1 MKDLINLELP
11 LKYGQKIS
19 GHICQGHV
27 DATGKVLSVKK
38 VDKSYIFDFEINSKE
53 RKNIIEKASIC
64 INGISL
70 TISKITKKGFQV
82 WVIPHTYKLTN
93 LSRVK
98 KGSLVNIEIDI
109 LSKYVKN
116 YFNEKSN
123 YSSIES
129 IINIAKKGGMFILVD
144 DEKRENEG
152 DLVIST
158 SDTNAKNINF
168 MAKYGRGLICL
179 ALDSLQ
185 AKRLNLSLMSPVNQS
200 RNKTAFTISIEAK
213 KGITTGISAMDRAR
227 TIRIASK
234 KNVNKKDIV
243 SPGHVFPII
252 AKDGGVLVRAGHTE
266 ASVDISKLAKKNN
279 SAVICEIMNEDGTM
293 AKGQELFDFAHKHK
307 LKIGKIEDLIA
318 YRLKKEKLI
327 RLKKQSLIEVKNQ
340 KYKIRIYENLLDG
353 SEHFALIKGTIKGG
367 ITPRVRVIS
376 SNVVKNYLINQKLP
390 NSFNKTLNYFKKFN
404 NCVLVFIKDTNL
416 KSVTQ
421 TLKDY
426 KDKDFYKKGKDKLI
440 RNYGIG
446 AQIIKDLKIKN
457 MTLITKSPKKVIG
470 LDGYGIKITKQEII

>member
-1 MKDLINLELP
+1 MKKNNFASIE
-11 LKYGQKIS
+11 
-19 GHICQGHV
+19 
-27 DATGKVLSVKK
+27 
-38 VDKSYIFDFEINSKE
+38 
-53 RKNIIEKASIC
+53 NII
-64 INGISL
+64 
-70 TISKITKKGFQV
+70 QV
-82 WVIPHTYKLTN
+82 
-93 LSRVK
+93 
-98 KGSLVNIEIDI
+98 
-109 LSKYVKN
+109 
-116 YFNEKSN
+116 
-123 YSSIES
+123 
-129 IINIAKKGGMFILVD
+129 AKKGGMFILVD

-152 DLVIST
+152 DLIIST
-158 SDTNAKNINF
+158 SDSNAKNINF

-179 ALDSLQ
+179 ALDSVQ
-185 AKRLNLSLMSPVNQS
+185 AKKLNLSLMSPINQS
-200 RNKTAFTISIEAK
+200 RNKTAFTVSIEAK
-213 KGITTGISAMDRAR
+213 KGITTGISAKDRAK
-227 TIRIASK
+227 TIKIASK
-234 KNVNKKDIV
+234 KNVKKNEIV

-279 SAVICEIMNEDGTM
+279 SAVICEIMNEDGSM
-293 AKGQELFDFAHKHK
+293 AKGQDLINFSIKHK

-327 RLKKQSLIEVKNQ
+327 KLKKQSNIDVKNQ

-353 SEHFALIKGTIKGG
+353 SEHFALIKGNIKKG

-376 SNVVKNYLINQKLP
+376 SNVVQNYLINQQLS

-426 KDKDFYKKGKDKLI
+426 KNKDFYRKGNDKLI

-470 LDGYGIKITKQEII
+470 LDGYGIKITKQELI

>member
-1 MKDLINLELP
+1 
-11 LKYGQKIS
+11 
-19 GHICQGHV
+19 
-27 DATGKVLSVKK
+27 
-38 VDKSYIFDFEINSKE
+38 
-53 RKNIIEKASIC
+53 
-64 INGISL
+64 
-70 TISKITKKGFQV
+70 
-82 WVIPHTYKLTN
+82 
-93 LSRVK
+93 
-98 KGSLVNIEIDI
+98 
-109 LSKYVKN
+109 
-116 YFNEKSN
+116 
-123 YSSIES
+123 
-129 IINIAKKGGMFILVD
+129 
-144 DEKRENEG
+144 
-152 DLVIST
+152 
-158 SDTNAKNINF
+158 
-168 MAKYGRGLICL
+168 
-179 ALDSLQ
+179 
-185 AKRLNLSLMSPVNQS
+185 MSPVNQS

-213 KGITTGISAMDRAR
+213 KGITTGISAKDRAR
-227 TIRIASK
+227 TIKIASK

-293 AKGQELFDFAHKHK
+293 AKGQELFDFANKHR

-327 RLKKQSLIEVKNQ
+327 RLKKQSFIDVKNQ

-353 SEHFALIKGTIKGG
+353 SEHFALIKGNIKRS

-376 SNVVKNYLINQKLP
+376 SNVVKNYLINQQLP

>member
-1 MKDLINLELP
+1 MK
-11 LKYGQKIS
+11 
-19 GHICQGHV
+19 
-27 DATGKVLSVKK
+27 
-38 VDKSYIFDFEINSKE
+38 
-53 RKNIIEKASIC
+53 
-64 INGISL
+64 
-70 TISKITKKGFQV
+70 
-82 WVIPHTYKLTN
+82 
-93 LSRVK
+93 
-98 KGSLVNIEIDI
+98 
-109 LSKYVKN
+109 
-116 YFNEKSN
+116 KSN

-213 KGITTGISAMDRAR
+213 KGITTGISAKDRAR
-227 TIRIASK
+227 TIRIASR

-266 ASVDISKLAKKNN
+266 ASVDISKIARKNN

-293 AKGQELFDFAHKHK
+293 AKGQNLLNFAKKHK
-307 LKIGKIEDLIA
+307 LKIGKIEDLIS

-327 RLKKQSLIEVKNQ
+327 KLKKTSDIKLDKQ
-340 KYKIRIYENLLDG
+340 KFKIKIYENLLDG
-353 SEHFALIKGTIKGG
+353 SEHFVLVKGNIKKSIV
-367 ITPRVRVIS
+367 PRVRVIS
-376 SNVVKNYLINQKLP
+376 SNVVQNYLINQKLP
-390 NSFNKTLNYFKKFN
+390 NSFKKTLNHFKKFN
-404 NCVLVFIKDTNL
+404 NCVLVFIKDSNL

-421 TLKDY
+421 TLKNF
-426 KDKDFYKKGKDKLI
+426 KNKVSYKKGKDQLI
-440 RNYGIG
+440 KNYGIG
-446 AQIIKDLKIKN
+446 AQIIKSLNIKN
-457 MTLITKSPKKVIG
+457 MILVTRSRKKVVG
-470 LDGYGIKITKQEII
+470 LDGYGIRITKQEIIK